1 MISALDSLCCPAAG
15 LCMTGN
21 LFPLSVLKPT
31 MHKFSLTRVIGLYLH
46 YLYSMRRNPA
56 RIIEI
61 LVWPG
66 IEVILFAVLASSQH
80 GRGADTAGIT
90 LNILTGI
97 VFWNCTA
104 RVIQETTSQFSDDF
118 TSKNI
123 QNLLITPIRLSELLI
138 GITAASISKIILS
151 LSALAVILSLIYPS
165 FFDSFGPH
173 VFLWVLQLELVGVAL
188 SYVSIAAVSV
198 FGERVGFM
206 GWMISTVLQIF
217 SLVFYERQAL
227 PPVLNLLSYAVPS
240 SYIFESIRSYTPE
253 SLLFSAPQLLAF
265 LLSIGYAVFGIF
277 LVTIAFRLAK
287 HLGTFA
293 KI

>member
-1 MISALDSLCCPAAG
+1 
-15 LCMTGN
+15 
-21 LFPLSVLKPT
+21 
-31 MHKFSLTRVIGLYLH
+31 MHKFSLTRIAGLYLH
-46 YLYSMRRNPA
+46 YLYSVRRNPA

-66 IEVILFAVLASSQH
+66 IEVVLFAVLASSQH
-80 GRGADTAGIT
+80 GKAPDSAGIT
-90 LNILTGI
+90 LSILTGI

-104 RVIQETTSQFSDDF
+104 RIIQETTAQLTDDF

-123 QNLLITPIRLSELLI
+123 QSLLITPIRLSELLI

-151 LSALAVILSLIYPS
+151 LSALAIILNLIHPT
-165 FFDSFGPH
+165 FFDTFGPH
-173 VFLWVLQLELVGVAL
+173 VFLWVFQLELVGVAL
-188 SYVSIAAVSV
+188 SYISIAAVCI
-198 FGERVGFM
+198 FGERVGFI

-217 SLVFYERQAL
+217 SLVFYERAAL

-240 SYIFESIRSYTPE
+240 SYIFEAIRSYIPGA
-253 SLLFSAPQLLAF
+253 LLFSQPQVLAL
-265 LLSIGYAVFGIF
+265 LLSVGYAALGIF
-277 LVTIAFRLAK
+277 FVSVAFRLAK

>member
-1 MISALDSLCCPAAG
+1 
-15 LCMTGN
+15 
-21 LFPLSVLKPT
+21 
-31 MHKFSLTRVIGLYLH
+31 MHKFSLTRIAGLYVH
-46 YLYSMRRNPA
+46 YLNSMRRNPA

-66 IEVILFAVLASSQH
+66 IEVVLFAVLASSQH
-80 GRGADTAGIT
+80 GKAPDSASIT
-90 LNILTGI
+90 LSILTGI

-104 RVIQETTSQFSDDF
+104 RVIQETTAQFTDDF

-123 QNLLITPIRLSELLI
+123 QSLLITPIRLSELLI

-151 LSALAVILSLIYPS
+151 LSALSVLLSLIYPS
-165 FFDSFGPH
+165 FFDTFGPH

-188 SYVSIAAVSV
+188 SYVSIAAVSI

-217 SLVFYERQAL
+217 SLVFYERAAL
-227 PPVLNLLSYAVPS
+227 PPALRAISYAVPS
-240 SYIFESIRSYTPE
+240 SYIFEAIRSYAPGTPVF
-253 SLLFSAPQLLAF
+253 SQPQAVTLF
-265 LLSIGYAVFGIF
+265 LSIGYAAAGIF
-277 LVTIAFRLAK
+277 FVAMAFRLAK